1 VTWNVVTTS
10 PWDDNWRNTGPY
22 WDSSAWN
29 RTWKIGTG
37 TTALGI
43 AGTPTTT
50 GGNQETRKIKISR
63 NTWQSS
69 TAKEKGNDLRLSLWQ
84 AVHHRSTQVH
94 Q

>member
-1 VTWNVVTTS
+1 MSGN
-10 PWDDNWRNTGPY
+10 NQGLTGT
-22 WDSSAWN
+22 AMLG
-29 RTWKIGTG
+29 TVLGTIGTG
-37 TTALGI
+37 TTVLGT
-43 AGTPTTT
+43 AGTPATT
-50 GGNQETRKIKISR
+50 GGNQETRKTKTSR